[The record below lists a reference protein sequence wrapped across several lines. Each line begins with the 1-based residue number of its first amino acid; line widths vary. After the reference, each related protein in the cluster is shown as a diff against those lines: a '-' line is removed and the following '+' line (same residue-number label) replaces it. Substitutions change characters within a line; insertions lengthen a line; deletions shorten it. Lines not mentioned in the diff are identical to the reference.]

1 MGRADR
7 CAMSLATVL
16 LPLFVEVVL
25 TFALLFSAGA
35 LRSGD
40 LRAGAVK
47 PEDIGLREPN
57 WPRRTAQVS
66 NAYDNQTELPT
77 LFYVL
82 TILAYFTHHAGL
94 YFVVLAWVFVV
105 FRLLHAYVHITS
117 NIPNLRGALFGIG
130 STVLAVMW
138 MIFIVQVLA
147 GW

>member
-1 MGRADR
+1 L
-7 CAMSLATVL
+7 SLATVL
-16 LPLFVEVVL
+16 LPMFVEVIL

-40 LRAGAVK
+40 LRAGTVK
-47 PEDIGLREPN
+47 PEHIALRELN

-94 YFVVLAWVFVV
+94 PFVILAWVFVV
-105 FRLLHAYVHITS
+105 FRLLHAYVHVTS
-117 NIPNLRGALFGIG
+117 NIPNWRGALFGLG
-130 STVLAVMW
+130 SVVLAVMW
-138 MIFIVQVLA
+138 VIFIVQVLA
-147 GW
+147 KQ

>member
-1 MGRADR
+1 M
-7 CAMSLATVL
+7 
-16 LPLFVEVVL
+16 FVEVIL

-40 LRAGAVK
+40 LRAGTVK
-47 PEDIGLREPN
+47 PEDIALRELN

-94 YFVVLAWVFVV
+94 LFVILAWVFVV
-105 FRLLHAYVHITS
+105 FRLLHAGVHVTS
-117 NIPNLRGALFGIG
+117 NIPNWRGALFGLG
-130 STVLAVMW
+130 SVVLAVMW
-138 MIFIVQVLA
+138 VIFIVQVLA
-147 GW
+147 EQ